1 MVEGYRSARNLSYF
15 AIGGLALIAV
25 SDLISIGLSVGQMV
39 NPTMS
44 VNLDE
49 PVDMSLWM
57 LLQSFVILLRF
68 PFYVATVVL
77 FLVWMYKAHKN
88 LEFLRPTNLQFTPGW
103 VVGWWFVPFANL
115 VKPFQAMREIW
126 SESDPEVDDEP
137 TFLSASLHTAPTYMG
152 FWWAFWII
160 SNIASNV
167 TGNLFDPEN
176 MDRVQLTGMM
186 FLATGVLSSVAAS
199 LAIMVIRDTTNRQ
212 EQRFTRIGASATNSP
227 PPPPMFGGIS

>member
-25 SDLISIGLSVGQMV
+25 TDLISVGLSVGQMV
-39 NPTMS
+39 NPAMS

-49 PVDMSLWM
+49 PVDLSLWM
-57 LLQSFVILLRF
+57 MLQSFVILLRF

-77 FLVWMYKAHKN
+77 FLVWMYRAHKN
-88 LEFLRPTNLQFTPGW
+88 LEFLRPTDLRFTPGW
-103 VVGWWFVPFANL
+103 AVGWWFIPFANL

-126 SESDPEVDDEP
+126 CESDPEVADEP
-137 TFLSASLHTAPTYMG
+137 AFLSASLHSAPAFMG
-152 FWWAFWII
+152 FWWAFWIT

-186 FLATGVLSSVAAS
+186 FLATGILSMVAAA
-199 LAIMVIRDTTNRQ
+199 LAIMVVRDTTNRQ
-212 EQRFTRIGASATNSP
+212 EQRFAKIGASTVSAP
-227 PPPPMFGGIS
+227 PPPPTFGGIT